1 MTERQD
7 PLLGYQFSLQIKGGP
22 IESEGAFFRE
32 LSGLGSEYEVADYR
46 TVDKQGKLVVQKIPG
61 RISYSPVTLKRGITA
76 DLSLWKWH
84 RKVLEDAED
93 RARAD
98 VTIIM
103 YDRSYNPVIRWNLTR
118 AWPSK
123 ISGPQFQSDSTDV
136 GMEELTLV
144 YESITQIEGGGVE

>member
-1 MTERQD
+1 VAARQD

-22 IESEGAFFRE
+22 IQSEGAYFRE
-32 LSGLGSEYEVADYR
+32 LSGLGSEYEVADHR
-46 TVDKQGKLVVQKIPG
+46 TIDAQGMLVVQKVPG
-61 RISYSPVTLKRGITA
+61 RISYAPVTLKRGITA

-84 RKVLEDAED
+84 RKVCEDAEK

-103 YDRSYNPVIRWNLTR
+103 YDRNYNAVIRWNLTR

-123 ISGPQFQSDSTDV
+123 ISGPQFQSDSTDI

-144 YESITQIEGGGVE
+144 YEGITQIEGGGNG

>member
-1 MTERQD
+1 MATRQD
-7 PLLGYQFSLQIKGGP
+7 PLLGFQFSLEIKGGP
-22 IESEGAFFRE
+22 APGVGAFFRE
-32 LSGLGSEYEVADYR
+32 LSGLGSEYEVAEHR
-46 TVDKQGKLVVQKIPG
+46 TIDERGLLVVQKVPG
-61 RISYSPVTLKRGITA
+61 RISYAPITLKRGITA

-84 RKVLEDAED
+84 RKVAEDAEK

-103 YDRSYNPVIRWNLTR
+103 YDRKYNPVIRWNLTR

-123 ISGPQFQSDSTDV
+123 ISGPQFQADSTDI

-144 YESITQIEGGGVE
+144 YESITQIEGGGIE